1 MALTLVA
8 PFDATQ
14 ASGSDC
20 AGGNTGWETHSSPID
35 TKCCSESEVIPESE
49 TPAIACEVYS
59 VTTNC
64 TEGEQIDF
72 NSPKS
77 LTTAS
82 VASANGDGEEE
93 EEQTCSSSTPA
104 TVTEDSATETYYI
117 PTYQPKTEA
126 PSLSPYKPQDGAS
139 YEVTLTEPSDQLQEG
154 SLPQDRYA
162 EASSIRLVLED
173 ADLWKQFN
181 ALGNEMII
189 TKAGRYIIFVYR
201 LSFFKLHTARALR
214 VACQLKHVLTNILI
228 YGFFH

>member
-14 ASGSDC
+14 TNSSER
-20 AGGNTGWETHSSPID
+20 AGGNTGWESRGSPID
-35 TKCCSESEVIPESE
+35 TKCCSGSEVIPESE

-64 TEGEQIDF
+64 TESDLDQQGDY

-77 LTTAS
+77 LATAS
-82 VASANGDGEEE
+82 VASANGDGEED
-93 EEQTCSSSTPA
+93 EQTCSSSTHG
-104 TVTEDSATETYYI
+104 TVADDSVETYYI
-117 PTYQPKTEA
+117 PTYQPKTEDA
-126 PSLSPYKPQDGAS
+126 NLSPYQQQDTAT
-139 YEVTLTEPSDQLQEG
+139 YEVSLTDTSDQLHEG

-189 TKAGRYIIFVYR
+189 TKAGR
-201 LSFFKLHTARALR
+201 
-214 VACQLKHVLTNILI
+214 
-228 YGFFH
+228 

>member
-14 ASGSDC
+14 ASGSEC
-20 AGGNTGWETHSSPID
+20 AGGNAGWESHSSPID
-35 TKCCSESEVIPESE
+35 TQCCSESEVIPESE

-64 TEGEQIDF
+64 TESDLDQQIDF

-77 LTTAS
+77 LATAS
-82 VASANGDGEEE
+82 VASPNGDGEEE
-93 EEQTCSSSTPA
+93 QACSSSTPA
-104 TVTEDSATETYYI
+104 TVAEDSTETYYLS
-117 PTYQPKTEA
+117 TYQPKTEA
-126 PSLSPYKPQDGAS
+126 SSLSPYQPQDSGT
-139 YEVTLTEPSDQLQEG
+139 YEVTLTEPADPVREG
-154 SLPQDRYA
+154 TLSSTLPQERYA

-189 TKAGRYIIFVYR
+189 TKAGR
-201 LSFFKLHTARALR
+201 
-214 VACQLKHVLTNILI
+214 
-228 YGFFH
+228 

>member
-14 ASGSDC
+14 ASGSER
-20 AGGNTGWETHSSPID
+20 AGGNAGWESHSSPID

-64 TEGEQIDF
+64 TESDLDQQTDY

-77 LTTAS
+77 LATAS
-82 VASANGDGEEE
+82 VASTNGDGEED
-93 EEQTCSSSTPA
+93 EQACSSSTPA
-104 TVTEDSATETYYI
+104 VVTDDPVESYYLS
-117 PTYQPKTEA
+117 TYQPKTEDA
-126 PSLSPYKPQDGAS
+126 NLSPPYQPQDSAT
-139 YEVTLTEPSDQLQEG
+139 YEVSLTDTSDQLHEG

-189 TKAGRYIIFVYR
+189 TKAGR
-201 LSFFKLHTARALR
+201 
-214 VACQLKHVLTNILI
+214 
-228 YGFFH
+228 

>member
-8 PFDATQ
+8 PFDGTQ
-14 ASGSDC
+14 ASSSDC
-20 AGGNTGWETHSSPID
+20 AGSKSGWESHSSPID
-35 TKCCSESEVIPESE
+35 TRCCSESEVIPESE

-64 TEGEQIDF
+64 TESDLDQPLDF
-72 NSPKS
+72 SSPKS

-82 VASANGDGEEE
+82 VTSPNGDGDD
-93 EEQTCSSSTPA
+93 EEQACSSSTPA
-104 TVTEDSATETYYI
+104 AVTEDSTETYYL

-126 PSLSPYKPQDGAS
+126 PDLSPYQPQDGGT
-139 YEVTLTEPSDQLQEG
+139 YEVTLNESSDQVRES

-189 TKAGRYIIFVYR
+189 TKAGR
-201 LSFFKLHTARALR
+201 
-214 VACQLKHVLTNILI
+214 
-228 YGFFH
+228 

>member
-14 ASGSDC
+14 TSGSDR
-20 AGGNTGWETHSSPID
+20 AGGTAGWESHSSPID
-35 TKCCSESEVIPESE
+35 TQCCSESEVIPENE

-64 TEGEQIDF
+64 TESDLDQQIDF

-77 LTTAS
+77 LATAS

-93 EEQTCSSSTPA
+93 EQACSSSTPA
-104 TVTEDSATETYYI
+104 AVTEDSTETYYL
-117 PTYQPKTEA
+117 PTYQPKTEG
-126 PSLSPYKPQDGAS
+126 PNLSPYPQPAQDGSS
-139 YEVTLTEPSDQLQEG
+139 YDVSLADPSTTDQTREG
-154 SLPQDRYA
+154 TLPQERYA
-162 EASSIRLVLED
+162 EASNIRLVLED

-189 TKAGRYIIFVYR
+189 TKAGR
-201 LSFFKLHTARALR
+201 
-214 VACQLKHVLTNILI
+214 
-228 YGFFH
+228 